1 MPGDIMIL
9 KCIKK
14 HFFGIS
20 TQNFIK
26 SRANAEKRIA
36 DSDSAKKGLSEKYVF
51 SFATNFLLPSVIH
64 KEISISR
71 ENEKF

>member
-1 MPGDIMIL
+1 MIL

-26 SRANAEKRIA
+26 SRANGEKRIA
-36 DSDSAKKGLSEKYVF
+36 ESDSAKKGLSEKYVF
-51 SFATNFLLPSVIH
+51 SFATKFLLPSVINGLLN
-64 KEISISR
+64 SY
-71 ENEKF
+71 EKNLNYVRC